1 MNSNNNNIII
11 SSNTLTN
18 KTSHSIYLKNI
29 QNNFSNSV
37 IHYFLEPNFYE
48 VYKQNRDN
56 IYDEY
61 SINYDFWEDYFHYL
75 DHHIEE
81 ENKTELNLD

>member
-75 DHHIEE
+75 VHHIEE
-81 ENKTELNLD
+81 KNKNELNLD